1 MSKCYASKVI
11 AVAQAELGY
20 HEKATNANLDE
31 KTTNSGSNNY
41 TKYANDFDTKY
52 TGFYNGKKNGF
63 AWCDMF
69 VDWCFVT
76 AFGVTEAL
84 RLLCQTTG
92 SAGAGCT
99 YSLSYYKKKG
109 QLYTAPAVGDQIFF
123 GTSQSNVT
131 HTGLVY
137 KVDGTKVYTIEGNSD
152 DQVAQRSYALTY
164 AKIVGYGRPA
174 YDAEGSTAASSA
186 GTSSGTTQTTNAAQG
201 LSVGSVVTFT
211 GNTHYTSAN
220 ATTGKTCKPGEAKV
234 TAVSAGGKH
243 PYHLIKT
250 AGSASTVYGWVDA
263 ADIQTVASAAIVKGS
278 KVKVA
283 SGAKTYTGGSLAAFV
298 YQNTYTV
305 LELSGSRAVIGQGST
320 ATAAVNIKDLTLA
333 G

>member
-11 AVAQAELGY
+11 AIALAELGY
-20 HEKATNANLDE
+20 HEKATNANLYA

-109 QLYTAPAVGDQIFF
+109 QLYTSPVVGDQIFF
-123 GTSQSNVT
+123 GTSQSNAT

-137 KVDGTKVYTIEGNSD
+137 KVDSTKVYTIEGNSD
-152 DQVAQRSYALTY
+152 DQVAQRSYLLTN
-164 AKIVGYGRPA
+164 ATIVGYGRPA

-186 GTSSGTTQTTNAAQG
+186 GTTTSTAKTTNVSQG
-201 LSVGSVVTFT
+201 LSVGDVVTFT
-211 GNTHYTSAN
+211 GTTHYTSAN
-220 ATTGKTCKPGEAKV
+220 AATGKTCKPGEAKV
-234 TAVSAGGKH
+234 TAVSASSKH

-250 AGSASTVYGWVDA
+250 TGSASTVYGWVDA
-263 ADIQTVASAAIVKGS
+263 ADIQTAASAAIVKGS
-278 KVKVA
+278 KVKVN
-283 SGAKTYTGGSLAAFV
+283 SGAKAYTGGALAAFV
-298 YQNTYTV
+298 YRNTYTV
-305 LELSGSRAVIGQGST
+305 LELSGSRAVIGQGS
-320 ATAAVNIKDLTLA
+320 AVTAAVNIKDLTLA